1 MSFKR
6 ILFAL
11 VILGTG
17 LAVQPGAFAANDE
30 VTAAQIDLA
39 SKAIQASQT
48 TRSFDNV
55 LPNLADLTQNRLI
68 QRRPDLH
75 EEIANA
81 VQAAALKLVPRRT
94 DLDRDVA
101 RIWAKAFTEDELKEI
116 VAFYTS
122 PAGKKLVTIGPKVAA
137 DSMNALKGW
146 SDRVGEE
153 LYDKAREELKKQGYD
168 F

>member
-6 ILFAL
+6 ALFAL
-11 VILGTG
+11 VIVGGTF
-17 LAVQPGAFAANDE
+17 AAQPGAFAAGDE
-30 VTAAQIDLA
+30 VTPAQIALA
-39 SKAIQASQT
+39 AEAIHASQT
-48 TRSFDNV
+48 TNSFDNV
-55 LPNLADLTQNRLI
+55 LPNLADMTQNRLI
-68 QRRPDLH
+68 QVRPDLH
-75 EEIANA
+75 EEISNA

-101 RIWAKAFTEDELKEI
+101 RIWAKAFTEDELKAI
-116 VAFYTS
+116 VAFYKS
-122 PAGKKLVTIGPKVAA
+122 PAGQKLVTVGPKVAA